1 MVYDVKSDIMPKESL
16 HISTQCVREIAP
28 LLTTKPHQLPIFATS
43 SFEMESVEQSIDIFT
58 GQSSGH
64 VYSRY
69 GNPTIDTVAQKLAQ
83 LEAFGTDL
91 EPFALL
97 TSSGMSAI
105 SVLMLSILKTGDK
118 IITQGNLYGGTT
130 ELLVKVLS
138 QYGIETIFADLN
150 DLNALESILASDSTV
165 RMLYLETPA
174 NPTSACVDIAR
185 LTQLASTFQVYSC
198 VDNTFCTPYLQ
209 QPLKLGADFVIHST
223 TKYLNGH
230 GNSISGVIIGRDKA
244 LRSKIFVTLKLLGA
258 TCNPFDA
265 WLLHNGL
272 KTLTIRMDRHCS
284 NALELAAFL
293 ENHPSVIC
301 VNYCGLPSHS
311 SHHIA
316 KKQMIQFGGMMSF
329 EVRGGQDAASKVIDH
344 LKLATHAPTLGDVD
358 TLVLHPATS
367 SHLNVDPV
375 MRKKQGI
382 TDGLIRV
389 SVGIEN
395 IEDLKHD
402 FDQALGNI

>member
-1 MVYDVKSDIMPKESL
+1 MQKKSL
-16 HISTQCVREIAP
+16 HIATQCVRELSP
-28 LLTTKPHQLPIFATS
+28 KVTTRPHQLPIFATS
-43 SFEMESVEQSIDIFT
+43 SFEMESVDQSIDIFT
-58 GQSSGH
+58 GQTSGH

-69 GNPTIDTVAQKLAQ
+69 GNPTIDTVAEKLAQ
-83 LEAFGTDL
+83 LESFGTEI

-105 SVLMLSILKTGDK
+105 SVLMLSLLRSGDK
-118 IITQGNLYGGTT
+118 IVTQGNLYGGTT

-138 QYGIETIFADLN
+138 QYGIETIFTDLN
-150 DLNALESILASDSTV
+150 DIDTLARIIKGDSSV

-174 NPTSACVDIAR
+174 NPTSACVDIEQ
-185 LTQLASTFQVYSC
+185 LTQLAKACHVYTC

-244 LRSKIFVTLKLLGA
+244 MRSKVFITLKLLGA

-265 WLLHNGL
+265 WLLNNGL
-272 KTLTIRMDRHCS
+272 KTLAIRMDRHCS
-284 NALELAAFL
+284 NALELAKFL
-293 ENHPSVIC
+293 ENHPSVLQ
-301 VNYCGLPSHS
+301 VNYCGLPNHS
-311 SHHIA
+311 SHHTA
-316 KKQMIQFGGMMSF
+316 KKQMLQFGGMMSF
-329 EVRGGQDAASKVIDH
+329 EVRGGKEAAAKVIDH

-367 SHLNVDPV
+367 SHLNVDPE
-375 MRKKQGI
+375 MRKSQGI

-395 IEDLKHD
+395 IEDLKDD
-402 FDQALGNI
+402 FGQALKSI